1 MLAWSFMFLVFAVIM
16 AVLGYTGI
24 TSEPALIA
32 KILFWVFLGLFLF
45 SFMVGLSGRR
55 SGASRMR

>member
-1 MLAWSFMFLVFAVIM
+1 MLAWSFMFLVFAVMM
-16 AVLGYTGI
+16 AILGYTGI

-32 KILFWVFLGLFLF
+32 KVLCWVFIALFMF
-45 SFMVGLSGRR
+45 SFIVGLSGRR